1 MFFKSFFFKCT
12 LFAAWK
18 QAKPLREYCIAAY
31 EIAKSF
37 AKNSF
42 LYLIFILISYNWE
55 LPSIFA
61 LSLLD

>member
-37 AKNSF
+37 AK
-42 LYLIFILISYNWE
+42 IL
-55 LPSIFA
+55 FCF
-61 LSLLD
+61 